1 MTLKTLKPRNLQ
13 VRSPLCESDRL
24 SIQLKRDCLGGLR
37 QCFVGIKGYEQH
49 RDKSI
54 ESLV

>member
-1 MTLKTLKPRNLQ
+1 MLKTLKPRNLQ
-13 VRSPLCESDRL
+13 ARSPLCQSDRL